1 MAMTSYLCYF
11 RHNISKVDII
21 FEGKSIIFTF
31 LVYFVPFHLFDF
43 RIKRTYV
50 VCIFHLAEVK
60 LGAFIIFITS
70 SSYIPN
76 IIISCLSLQK
86 MTFWKQAVHVGLNI
100 VVTFVLLL
108 FVQVYSFFTKCM
120 TDASISYDNS
130 VFLFVYLMPQRI
142 IICYLFNRIDFNRN
156 LYFVFEYQSMNVIY
170 RSS

>member
-1 MAMTSYLCYF
+1 MAMTDPFCYF
-11 RHNISKVDII
+11 RHTISKLNIP
-21 FEGKSIIFTF
+21 FEGQSIIFTF

-50 VCIFHLAEVK
+50 ICIFHFAEIK
-60 LGAFIIFITS
+60 FGAFIIFITS

-86 MTFWKQAVHVGLNI
+86 MTFWKQAVHIGLNI

-130 VFLFVYLMPQRI
+130 VFLFVYLMSQSI
-142 IICYLFNRIDFNRN
+142 IICYLLNRNDFNRTVYN
-156 LYFVFEYQSMNVIY
+156 AYSYLIINM
-170 RSS
+170 